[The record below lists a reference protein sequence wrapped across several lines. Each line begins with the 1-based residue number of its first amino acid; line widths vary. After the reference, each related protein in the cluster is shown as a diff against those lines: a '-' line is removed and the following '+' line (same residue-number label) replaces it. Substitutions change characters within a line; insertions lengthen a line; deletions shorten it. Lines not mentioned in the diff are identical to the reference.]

1 MVTITLTVTQEQ
13 AEELRDALAY
23 MGRAYY
29 MPHKSQDVF
38 ATAVEKALNKYRET
52 YAVPK
57 VSAEEFGTLHEVH

>member
-52 YAVPK
+52 NAVPK
-57 VSAEEFGTLHEVH
+57 VSAEEFGTWHEVH

>member
-52 YAVPK
+52 PAVPK
-57 VSAEEFGTLHEVH
+57 VSAEEFGTWHEVH

>member
-29 MPHKSQDVF
+29 MPHNLKMFLLQPLR
-38 ATAVEKALNKYRET
+38 KL
-52 YAVPK
+52 
-57 VSAEEFGTLHEVH
+57 

>member
-38 ATAVEKALNKYRET
+38 ATAVEKALNNYQET
-52 YAVPK
+52 HAVPK
-57 VSAEEFGTLHEVH
+57 VSAEEFGTWHEVH

>member
-52 YAVPK
+52 HAVPK
-57 VSAEEFGTLHEVH
+57 VSAEEFSTWHEVH

>member
-38 ATAVEKALNKYRET
+38 ATAVEKALNKYQET
-52 YAVPK
+52 HAVPK
-57 VSAEEFGTLHEVH
+57 VSAEEFGTWHEVH